1 MSGESLSTGRNA
13 GITVSLPDAAATLE
27 ITPEAVAA
35 WVRLPRDQR
44 PRLIDCREEE
54 ELAVCQIAGNEW
66 FPLGTFP
73 EAGGKLTADSA
84 RGVVVYCHHGMR
96 SARGASFLRAHG
108 VEKAFSLKGGID
120 AWSKLIDPEVPRY

>member
-54 ELAVCQIAGNEW
+54 ELAVCQIEGNEW

-73 EAGGKLTADSA
+73 EAGEKLNADSA

-96 SARGASFLRAHG
+96 SARGASLLRAHG
-108 VEKAFSLKGGID
+108 VEKTFSLKGGID